1 MCPACLATVAL
12 PVVGATSMGALGALL
27 VRKLPARKGSKKS
40 PRPPEDRAMD
50 CPRVESTQGE

>member
-1 MCPACLATVAL
+1 
-12 PVVGATSMGALGALL
+12 MGALGALL